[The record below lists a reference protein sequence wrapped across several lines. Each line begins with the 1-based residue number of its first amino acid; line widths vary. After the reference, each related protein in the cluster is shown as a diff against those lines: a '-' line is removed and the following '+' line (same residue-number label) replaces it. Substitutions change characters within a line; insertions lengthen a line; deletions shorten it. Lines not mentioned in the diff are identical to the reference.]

1 MFRAAKKLKHNN
13 TDSKLLLLFLA
24 FAQLE
29 LKFHC

>member
-13 TDSKLLLLFLA
+13 TDSNLLLFLA
-24 FAQLE
+24 LA